1 MYIWRANQSVI
12 VCFVFFKKRTENELP
27 KGKQMDLLVV
37 IACER
42 AVFFSLGGEALVS
55 GNRKLRRFLRWF
67 RPVPHGR
74 RHDLT
79 SAAMFCCFIPHV
91 SPLYMP
97 CSKQPGSPA
106 VVYILWKCRVKTA
119 SASLFFVF
127 FFLSVL
133 AVASV
138 SSAKQ
143 RLSPALRAFTLQQT
157 DHND

>member
-12 VCFVFFKKRTENELP
+12 GQKMSYPRGNEWICSWLF
-27 KGKQMDLLVV
+27 
-37 IACER
+37 ACER

-119 SASLFFVF
+119 SASLGFFF
-127 FFLSVL
+127 SLSFFLSVL